1 MSPINAV
8 IVDFETLS
16 VDNAAVIPSV
26 AAVFG
31 DLRTGVI
38 SERLHLRLNV
48 QEQIKQG
55 HIIDASTLEFWMKQD
70 AAARGYMSQILTGK
84 GVIPRT
90 EAFRQLYAFIDRLP
104 KGTRVFGNG
113 PTFDLGICHKEFGVN
128 GLPWDFW
135 DERCVRS
142 WDDLLRVF
150 ANEKSADRVP
160 FRGVKHNPLDD
171 CEHEFARMA
180 YVIGYFT
187 QYITPAS
194 AADSK
199 PMIVENFPVYELAV
213 KSVDEATASVSS
225 FVPDDDVDLEDEIMG
240 MPLTKKGKELIQ
252 SIPLGESYAE
262 LAKELAKDVAE
273 KATKKQ
279 AKDAQTD
286 GDLEAEI
293 MEDAFYENMA
303 LTAADVAGKDDDL

>member
-16 VDNAAVIPSV
+16 VDNAAVVPSV

-48 QEQIKQG
+48 QEQIKHG

-70 AAARGYMSQILTGK
+70 AAARGYMSQILAGK
-84 GVIPRT
+84 GVIPRA

-150 ANEKSADRVP
+150 ANEKSAERVP

-180 YVIGYFT
+180 YVVGYFM

-194 AADSK
+194 VANY
-199 PMIVENFPVYELAV
+199 ENEYYAKFAVPECAKQPNMPAEAFPIYELAV
-213 KSVDEATASVSS
+213 KSVDETTASVSS
-225 FVPDDDVDLEDEIMG
+225 FVPDDDIDEN
-240 MPLTKKGKELIQ
+240 
-252 SIPLGESYAE
+252 A
-262 LAKELAKDVAE
+262 V
-273 KATKKQ
+273 
-279 AKDAQTD
+279 
-286 GDLEAEI
+286 EAEI
-293 MEDAFYENMA
+293 MGGDLGEEYKELAAFMTKQEKLNSFKK
-303 LTAADVAGKDDDL
+303 AAKSDDVAKDDDL

>member
-8 IVDFETLS
+8 VIDFETLS
-16 VDNAAVIPSV
+16 TDNAAVVPSV

-38 SERLHLRLNV
+38 TERLHLRLNV
-48 QEQIKQG
+48 QAQVQQG
-55 HIIDASTLEFWMKQD
+55 YLIDASTLEFWMKQD
-70 AAARGYMSQILTGK
+70 AAARGYMSQILAGK
-84 GVIPRT
+84 GVIARDN
-90 EAFRQLYAFIDRLP
+90 AFRQLYAFIDRLP

-113 PTFDLGICHKEFGVN
+113 PTFDLGICHKEWGVN
-128 GLPWDFW
+128 NLPWDFW

-150 ANEKSADRVP
+150 TNEKSADRVP

-180 YVIGYFT
+180 YVVSYFS

-194 AADSK
+194 VANYNNEYHAKFAA
-199 PMIVENFPVYELAV
+199 PAPVQEEFPVYELAV

-225 FVPDDDVDLEDEIMG
+225 FVPDEYIDENAIEAEIMD
-240 MPLTKKGKELIQ
+240 
-252 SIPLGESYAE
+252 IPLGENYAK
-262 LAKELAKDVAE
+262 LAAEFAKDE
-273 KATKKQ
+273 E
-279 AKDAQTD
+279 
-286 GDLEAEI
+286 L
-293 MEDAFYENMA
+293 
-303 LTAADVAGKDDDL
+303 

>member
-1 MSPINAV
+1 MSPIHAV

-16 VDNAAVIPSV
+16 VDNAAVVPSV

-48 QEQIKQG
+48 QEQIKHG

-70 AAARGYMSQILTGK
+70 AAARGYMSQILAGK
-84 GVIPRT
+84 GVIPRA

-180 YVIGYFT
+180 YVVGYFM
-187 QYITPAS
+187 QYVTPAS
-194 AADSK
+194 VANYDNAFNAK
-199 PMIVENFPVYELAV
+199 FAVPECAKQPNMPAEPFPIYELAV

-225 FVPDDDVDLEDEIMG
+225 FVPDDDVDLEAEIMG
-240 MPLTKKGKELIQ
+240 TPLTEKGKELIQ
-252 SIPLGESYAE
+252 SIPFGESYAE

-273 KATKKQ
+273 KVTKKQ
-279 AKDAQTD
+279 AKEAQTD
-286 GDLEAEI
+286 GDL
-293 MEDAFYENMA
+293 
-303 LTAADVAGKDDDL
+303 